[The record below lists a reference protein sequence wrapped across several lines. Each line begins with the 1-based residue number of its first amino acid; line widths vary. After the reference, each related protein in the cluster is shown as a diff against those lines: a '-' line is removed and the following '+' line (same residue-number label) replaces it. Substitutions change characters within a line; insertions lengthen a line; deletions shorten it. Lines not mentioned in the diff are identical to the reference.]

1 MLNEE
6 QKQVLRDLEFPKQ
19 VLGEAFSALDQTV
32 EQLNNLLSSNEF
44 DEVDDAEVLE
54 EIRGERDF
62 YLDQRVSLQSE
73 EVTLAI
79 ENSLFMGIES
89 TVAEEDYDFAI
100 KVMKFNSKLSEVFNA
115 VSNTVGEIVQAH
127 MAANAREDDETGET
141 VH

>member
-54 EIRGERDF
+54 EIRSERDF
-62 YLDQRVSLQSE
+62 YLDQRESLQSE
-73 EVTLAI
+73 EVTLAV
-79 ENSLFMGIES
+79 ENSLFMGVES

-100 KVMKFNSKLSEVFNA
+100 KVMKFNSQLSEVFNV
-115 VSNTVGEIVQAH
+115 VSNTVGEIVNAH
-127 MAANAREDDETGET
+127 MDARVQENNESGVT